1 MSCSRTQH
9 NVPSQGYNLGQV
21 VQKVDNALKR
31 MNHFPADSTVC
42 FVKTCA
48 LDSDVLEKDESFIAG
63 LTPSIKFARTNLYTM
78 FPWVERG
85 TVRVKCLAQEHNTMS
100 PARAQT
106 RTARSGDERTNHE
119 ATASPTLY

>member
-1 MSCSRTQH
+1 M
-9 NVPSQGYNLGQV
+9 
-21 VQKVDNALKR
+21 DNALKR

-78 FPWVERG
+78 FPWVVRG
-85 TVRVKCLAQEHNTMS
+85 TVRVKCLAQEHNTMF
-100 PARAQT
+100 PIRAITWAHQSRVQGT
-106 RTARSGDERTNHE
+106 YHYGNHAFLKRMKITIFTLSVKVTAL
-119 ATASPTLY
+119 ASCS